1 MTNAMSNATTLT
13 VQDCSSQPTGD
24 RCDAA
29 LPDNPQCTLNYHFG
43 QLLGVEDFRAEQGFH
58 LGRSRRHQRL
68 LHGHGV
74 VAGYPVSYKPKD
86 TELRVGAGFAVDGLG
101 RDLVLDAAQCIN
113 LAKWWA
119 ARVAAKEA
127 AFSDLIGKTEFT
139 IDLDLIVCY
148 ATCLT
153 SPVPAIA
160 EPCAGQ
166 ASDLAYSRVCETV
179 RLQLVRPAPTPAP
192 AAAAVSRRDQQR
204 SADHAPLPDQRDA
217 LIDVLAAQPID
228 PPDDANPQKLC
239 LTLARLHGVHV
250 KKDGQTWQITIAD
263 IDLHARET
271 LLSTSA
277 LQSLLMPALD
287 TPAPPAGPLPIQ
299 AKAVAAADQLTVPFD
314 QKLAK
319 ASVLGGVFTVTQFD
333 ETSGWSVFSVTDAS
347 YTEAASQPPTVTLK
361 LDRALTAGQLI
372 RVGINGGGATP
383 LLGANLIPAGATR
396 ADREG
401 RAITLTIH

>member
-1 MTNAMSNATTLT
+1 
-13 VQDCSSQPTGD
+13 
-24 RCDAA
+24 
-29 LPDNPQCTLNYHFG
+29 
-43 QLLGVEDFRAEQGFH
+43 
-58 LGRSRRHQRL
+58 
-68 LHGHGV
+68 
-74 VAGYPVSYKPKD
+74 
-86 TELRVGAGFAVDGLG
+86 
-101 RDLVLDAAQCIN
+101 
-113 LAKWWA
+113 
-119 ARVAAKEA
+119 
-127 AFSDLIGKTEFT
+127 
-139 IDLDLIVCY
+139 
-148 ATCLT
+148 
-153 SPVPAIA
+153 VPAIA

-179 RLQLVRPAPTPAP
+179 QLQLVRHASSD
-192 AAAAVSRRDQQR
+192 AAVR
-204 SADHAPLPDQRDA
+204 AALPDQRDA
-217 LIDVLAAQPID
+217 LIDALAAQPID
-228 PPDDANPQKLC
+228 PPDEASPQNLC

-263 IDLHARET
+263 IDLHVRET

-277 LQSLLMPALD
+277 LQSLVMPALD
-287 TPAPPAGPLPIQ
+287 TPAPPAGPMPLQDQ
-299 AKAVAAADQLTVPFD
+299 ATATGDQITVPFD
-314 QKLAK
+314 QPLAQ

-347 YTEAASQPPTVTLK
+347 YAEAAGQPPTVTLK